1 MLNQIDNPLSSCEFK
16 FAGMQEGQFTA
27 YASVF
32 NGVDAFKDTIM
43 PGAFEGTLKSRKQP
57 VRMFWQHDPG
67 TPIGKWLDLREDDK
81 GLLAVGELTP
91 HNSHAENAYASLK
104 HGAIDSLSIGFRI
117 PSGGATN
124 KAKEC
129 DCSDTDW
136 CMHQTGRDISKIDL
150 IEISPVSLP
159 ADSNANV
166 SSIKMEQIT
175 SLKDAEL
182 MLRDS
187 AQFSRNEATI
197 FVSQLKT
204 ICQSDSDIELRK
216 QIAKLEL
223 QVLGYS
229 QKPELAQML
238 DKYSLSTLIDNRG

>member
-1 MLNQIDNPLSSCEFK
+1 MLNKLDNPFERCEFK
-16 FAGMQEGQFTA
+16 FAGMQDGQFTA

-32 NGVDAFKDTIM
+32 NGVDAYKDTIL
-43 PGAFEGTLKSRKQP
+43 PGAFADTIKDRKQP

-67 TPIGKWLDLREDDK
+67 IVIGKWLDIREDDK
-81 GLLAVGELTP
+81 GLLVVGEFTP
-91 HNSHAENAYASLK
+91 HNTNSENAYASMK
-104 HGAIDSLSIGFRI
+104 HGAIDSLSIGY
-117 PSGGATN
+117 SVSQGGFKN
-124 KAKEC
+124 KPKDC

-136 CMHQTGRDISKIDL
+136 CLHQPGRDISKIEL

-159 ADSNANV
+159 ADSHASV
-166 SSIKMEQIT
+166 SAVKMEGIT

-187 AQFSRNEATI
+187 AQFTRKMATS

-216 QIAKLEL
+216 QITELEC
-223 QVLGYS
+223 QILGYKS
-229 QKPELAQML
+229 KSELTNML
-238 DKYSLSTLIDNRG
+238 DKYDLSKLINN

>member
-1 MLNQIDNPLSSCEFK
+1 MLNRIDNPLASCEFK

-27 YASVF
+27 YASTF
-32 NGVDAFKDTIM
+32 NGLDSFKDTIL
-43 PGAFEGTLKSRKQP
+43 PGAFEDTLQTRKQP
-57 VRMFWQHDPG
+57 VRMFWQHDPSVV
-67 TPIGKWLDLREDDK
+67 IGKWLDLREDDK

-91 HNSHAENAYASLK
+91 RNTHAENAYASLK

-117 PSGGATN
+117 PQGGSVN

-129 DCSDTDW
+129 GCGDTDW
-136 CMHQTGRDISKIDL
+136 CMHPTGRDISKIDL

-182 MLRDS
+182 LLRDS
-187 AQFSRNEATI
+187 AQFTRKMATS

-204 ICQSDSDIELRK
+204 ICQSDSDAELRK

-223 QVLGYS
+223 QVMGYS
-229 QKPELAQML
+229 RKSELAQML
-238 DKYSLSTLIDNRG
+238 DKYDLSKLIHN